1 MTPSR
6 SPKQRCVAIQANSN
20 NKKRASERAN
30 RCPNK
35 PSNKH
40 ASEQASEQT
49 DAQTNQR
56 TSEHTNGTPYTHT
69 YSHTHTH
76 THTQTHTHTHTL
88 SLSLPPSPKAYSCW
102 LSGLYAFERKNWK
115 EAQTSFLRCKELY
128 LQLVKLA
135 ADEEEQKVYERVSL
149 AQCVCVCL

>member
-1 MTPSR
+1 M
-6 SPKQRCVAIQANSN
+6 PKQTN
-20 NKKRASERAN
+20 
-30 RCPNK
+30 
-35 PSNKH
+35 
-40 ASEQASEQT
+40 EQASTQM
-49 DAQTNQR
+49 AL
-56 TSEHTNGTPYTHT
+56 
-69 YSHTHTH
+69 HTHTH
-76 THTQTHTHTHTL
+76 THTHTHIHTHTDAHTHTHSL